1 MIQYIAQCY
10 HNEVGRA
17 EEWIRFADEQVSVD
31 RYNVEIVHV
40 GRMDTQEVECATVAH
55 VYT

>member
-40 GRMDTQEVECATVAH
+40 GRMDTQAVECATVAH